1 MGDFS
6 AADIAGSSLIKIKM
20 QRFQKIKLIPTIWN
34 GDITFRLDY
43 VHVHSTVHNIF
54 FQEYKPAANSNPPSH
69 KHLHHW
75 VFLIDE
81 AVNDYEEDNIKYG
94 EESIGKITAK

>member
-1 MGDFS
+1 MIHIFS
-6 AADIAGSSLIKIKM
+6 
-20 QRFQKIKLIPTIWN
+20 
-34 GDITFRLDY
+34 
-43 VHVHSTVHNIF
+43 
-54 FQEYKPAANSNPPSH
+54 QEYKPATNSNPPSH

-81 AVNDYEEDNIKYG
+81 AVNDYEEDNVKYG

>member
-1 MGDFS
+1 MEILLSGYIVSILSLTWMFHIFS
-6 AADIAGSSLIKIKM
+6 
-20 QRFQKIKLIPTIWN
+20 
-34 GDITFRLDY
+34 
-43 VHVHSTVHNIF
+43 
-54 FQEYKPAANSNPPSH
+54 QEYKPATNSNPPSH

-81 AVNDYEEDNIKYG
+81 AVNDYEEDNVKYG